1 MFVNWTSFINNKY
14 RFSNSGQAVIILDG
28 VTYHI
33 TLGTHQYPNSIRY
46 YDDKNENLDNI
57 LVDNRRY
64 KDFLNITNG
73 YAITSFDINN
83 DGYEEILTTHN
94 KFNSGILTLYYYN
107 KSENKWAS
115 KIIKNPM
122 ASSNT
127 CITVVPNGFLIGN
140 SSGKPY
146 LMRLDA
152 NGELKVDTN
161 FVSVNSEVDRFNTR
175 SIVNFKGLING
186 IDGFVLNGENKR
198 ILPKD
203 TYKQYYFI
211 FNNDRMVIKPWL
223 DTALSN
229 TTSITFVNINPSKE
243 IYGYVFGNWGH
254 ESYLYMFKRG
264 VFLKKH
270 TFTSS
275 YCTCVIAADFDNDG
289 KDEILFVNGYLYN
302 TLYRV
307 SDENNI
313 EQIQVGQ
320 AYNDVHFKPKSVFY
334 MLSAAVMDLDK
345 DGFLEVYTTGG
356 EIISSGNNWFKVGE
370 INRTSM
376 GGLNRYLRI
385 APINSSGTSY
395 RGAVVKARFNGKV
408 YKRIIDNGG
417 NAMSQSEPVAHFGL
431 GSYSGLVDI
440 TVKWTDGTKK
450 HIRGVEGN
458 KVLKVVKGS

>member
-14 RFSNSGQAVIILDG
+14 RFSNSGQAIVILDG

-33 TLGTHQYPNSIRY
+33 TLGTHQYPNSIRF
-46 YDDKNENLDNI
+46 YDNKNEILDNI
-57 LVDNRRY
+57 LIDNRRY

-73 YAITSFDINN
+73 YAISSFDINN

-94 KFNSGILTLYYYN
+94 KFNKEILTLYYYN
-107 KSENKWAS
+107 KSQNKWCS
-115 KIIKNPM
+115 KIIQNPM

-127 CITVVPNGFLIGN
+127 CITILPNGFLIGN
-140 SSGKPY
+140 SRAKPY
-146 LMRLDA
+146 LMRLDS
-152 NGELKVDTN
+152 NGALILDNN
-161 FVSVNSEVDRFNTR
+161 FVISEVDRFNTR
-175 SIVNFKGLING
+175 SIVNFKGLIKG

-198 ILPKD
+198 ILSTD
-203 TYKQYYFI
+203 TYKQYYFN
-211 FNNDRMVIKPWL
+211 FNNDKLVIKPWL

-229 TTSITFVNINPSKE
+229 TTSVCFVNINPNKE
-243 IYGYVFGNWGH
+243 IYGYLFGNWGG
-254 ESYLYMFKRG
+254 ESYLYMFRRG

-270 TFTSS
+270 TFESS

-307 SDENNI
+307 HDENNI

-320 AYNDVHFKPKSVFY
+320 AYNSSHSKPKSIFY

-356 EIISSGNNWFKVGE
+356 EIVSWGNNWFKVGE
-370 INRTSM
+370 INRTSI
-376 GGLNRYLRI
+376 GGLNRYIRVF
-385 APINSSGTSY
+385 PINSNGTSH
-395 RGAVVKARFNGKV
+395 RGAVVKVKYNGKV

-417 NAMSQSEPVAHFGL
+417 NAMSQSEPLAHFGL
-431 GSYSGLVDI
+431 GSYNGLVDI

-450 HIRGVEGN
+450 HIRDVEGN
-458 KVLKVVKGS
+458 KVLKVVK

>member
-46 YDDKNENLDNI
+46 YDTKNEYIDNI
-57 LVDNRRY
+57 LVDNKRY

-73 YAITSFDINN
+73 YAIASFDINN

-94 KFNSGILTLYYYN
+94 KFNSTIMTLYYFN
-107 KSENKWAS
+107 KSEKLWRS
-115 KIIKNPM
+115 KIIQNPM
-122 ASSNT
+122 TSSNT
-127 CITVVPNGFLIGN
+127 SITIVPNGFLIGN
-140 SSGKPY
+140 SKQKPY
-146 LMRLDA
+146 LMRLDS
-152 NGELKVDTN
+152 NGELSIDTN
-161 FVSVNSEVDRFNTR
+161 FVYSEADKFNTR
-175 SIVNFKGLING
+175 SIVNFKGLIKG

-203 TYKQYYFI
+203 TYKQYYF
-211 FNNDRMVIKPWL
+211 NLLADRLVIKPWL

-229 TTSITFVNINPSKE
+229 TMSITFVNINPSKE
-243 IYGYVFGNWGH
+243 IYGYVFGNWSG

-289 KDEILFVNGYLYN
+289 RDEILFVNGYLYN
-302 TLYRV
+302 TLYKV
-307 SDENNI
+307 HDENNI

-320 AYNDVHFKPKSVFY
+320 AYNATHSSPNSVFY
-334 MLSAAVMDLDK
+334 MLSATVMDLDN

-356 EIISSGNNWFKVGE
+356 EIISTGNNYFKVAE

-376 GGLNRYLRI
+376 GGLNRYIRVY
-385 APINSSGTSY
+385 PYNNNGSSH
-395 RGAVVKARFNGKV
+395 RGAIVKVRYNGGT

-417 NAMSQSEPVAHFGL
+417 NAMSQSEPIAHFGL

-450 HIRGVEGN
+450 HIRGVKGN
-458 KVLKVVKGS
+458 MVLKVVK

>member
-14 RFSNSGQAVIILDG
+14 RFSNSGQAVVILDG
-28 VTYHI
+28 KTYHI
-33 TLGTHQYPNSIRY
+33 TLGTHRYPNSIRY
-46 YDDKNENLDNI
+46 YDDKNEILDNI
-57 LVDNRRY
+57 LIHNKRY

-94 KFNSGILTLYYYN
+94 KFNKEILTLYYYN
-107 KSENKWAS
+107 KTENKWRS
-115 KIIKNPM
+115 KSIKNPM

-127 CITVVPNGFLIGN
+127 CITVIPNGFLIGN
-140 SSGKPY
+140 SSDKPY
-146 LMRLDA
+146 LMRLDG
-152 NGELKVDTN
+152 NGQLIADTN
-161 FVSVNSEVDRFNTR
+161 FVSVNSEVDGFNTR
-175 SIVNFKGLING
+175 SIVNFKGLIKG
-186 IDGFVLNGENKR
+186 IDGFVLNGKNKR
-198 ILPKD
+198 ILSQN
-203 TYKQYYFI
+203 TYKQYYFN
-211 FNNDRMVIKPWL
+211 FDNDRMTISPWL

-229 TTSITFVNINPSKE
+229 TTSVCFVNINPSKE
-243 IYGYVFGNWGH
+243 IYGYLFGNWGG
-254 ESYLYMFKRG
+254 ESYLYMFRRD

-307 SDENNI
+307 NDENNI

-320 AYNDVHFKPKSVFY
+320 AYNASHSNPTSVFY
-334 MLSAAVMDLDK
+334 MLSAAVMDLDN

-356 EIISSGNNWFKVGE
+356 EIISLGNNYFKVGE

-376 GGLNRYLRI
+376 GGLNRYLRVI
-385 APINSSGTSY
+385 PINNSGTSS
-395 RGAVVKARFNGKV
+395 RGAVVKAKYNGKV

-450 HIRGVEGN
+450 HIKDVEGN
-458 KVLKVVKGS
+458 KVIKVVKQ